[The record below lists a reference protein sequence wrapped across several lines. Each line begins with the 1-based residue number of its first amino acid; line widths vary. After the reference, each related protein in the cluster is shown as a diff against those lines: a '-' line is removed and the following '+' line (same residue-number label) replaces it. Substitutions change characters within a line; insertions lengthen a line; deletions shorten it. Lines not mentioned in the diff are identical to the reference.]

1 MTWTKRSKHTSW
13 PPCLVRLLI
22 LAAFELSCCG
32 LHPVWLAS
40 GGRPSVLF
48 ISTPLAPQI
57 LSLGYSESP
66 IRFWQPLGTGVCC
79 DPEEQEEHLIPGSSA
94 PGHLHGAALGELSNN
109 CQKKKAFSMFLFWS
123 GFWECVFVLCWQ
135 WWGGFFFSNQ
145 VLCRSWACLLNGSW
159 TLRMMGRDWRWGSD
173 CSMFVLLLPLE

>member
-1 MTWTKRSKHTSW
+1 MQVAIKMTWTKRSKHTSW

-109 CQKKKAFSMFLFWS
+109 CQKKKGIFNVFILEWILRVCF
-123 GFWECVFVLCWQ
+123 CFVLAVV
-135 WWGGFFFSNQ
+135 GGLFFSNQ
-145 VLCRSWACLLNGSW
+145 VLCRSWACLLNGS
-159 TLRMMGRDWRWGSD
+159 
-173 CSMFVLLLPLE
+173 

>member
-109 CQKKKAFSMFLFWS
+109 CQKKKGIFNVFILEWILRVCF
-123 GFWECVFVLCWQ
+123 CFVLAVV
-135 WWGGFFFSNQ
+135 GGLFFSNQ
-145 VLCRSWACLLNGSW
+145 VLCRSWACLLNGS
-159 TLRMMGRDWRWGSD
+159 
-173 CSMFVLLLPLE
+173 

>member
-1 MTWTKRSKHTSW
+1 MQVAIKMTWTKRSKPASW

-79 DPEEQEEHLIPGSSA
+79 DPEEQEEHRIPGSSA
-94 PGHLHGAALGELSNN
+94 PGHLRGAALGELSNN
-109 CQKKKAFSMFLFWS
+109 CQKKRHFQRFYSGVDFESVFLFCVGS
-123 GFWECVFVLCWQ
+123 G
-135 WWGGFFFSNQ
+135 GGAFFFQPSFVQ
-145 VLCRSWACLLNGSW
+145 ILGLPAQRKLNTKDDG
-159 TLRMMGRDWRWGSD
+159 
-173 CSMFVLLLPLE
+173 